1 MNETSPSV
9 EISPWWGIWFQ
20 PRQTFRWLVDTDPK
34 LHFWVL
40 AVFYGLVR
48 VVSWSVQMG
57 VGDIFQPAEVAV
69 FMLVAGPLAGVFGIF
84 VTAGLLQIIGR
95 VFGGQAKGPQLRAV
109 LAWAAVP
116 MNVLG
121 FVGLFPLLLMF
132 GSRVFVSSDP
142 QVAAILFGKGAQ
154 AGFMGSGLSV
164 WWNVLETVG
173 ALYYLVVAVIGYA
186 EVQQFGI
193 WKAVGTFF
201 IAVGGLMLLAL
212 CLALLSVPV

>member
-1 MNETSPSV
+1 MSEATPGLEV
-9 EISPWWGIWFQ
+9 SPWWGIWFQ

-48 VVSWSVQMG
+48 VFSWSIQMG
-57 VGDIFQPAEVAV
+57 VGDVFQPAEVAV

-84 VTAGLLQIIGR
+84 VTAGLLQIVGR
-95 VFGGQAKGPQLRAV
+95 VFGGQAKGQQLRAV
-109 LAWAAVP
+109 LAWSAVP
-116 MNVLG
+116 MNVLT
-121 FVGLFPLLLMF
+121 FVGVFPLLTMF
-132 GSRVFVSSDP
+132 GSRVFVPSDP
-142 QVAAILFGKGAQ
+142 RVASILYGSGIGTNFL
-154 AGFMGSGLSV
+154 GSGLMA
-164 WWNVLETVG
+164 WWTILETAG

-201 IAVGGLMLLAL
+201 IAVGALMLVAL
-212 CLALLSVPV
+212 CLALIGAPI

>member
-48 VVSWSVQMG
+48 VVSWSAQ
-57 VGDIFQPAEVAV
+57 VGIGEIFQPAEVAV

-116 MNVLG
+116 MNVLS
-121 FVGLFPLLLMF
+121 FVGIFPLLMVF
-132 GSRVFVSSDP
+132 GSQAFVSQGS
-142 QVAAILFGKGAQ
+142 QVAAALIGKGSQ
-154 AGFMGSGLSV
+154 TGLGSGLSL
-164 WWNVLETVG
+164 WWNILESAG
-173 ALYYLVVAVIGYA
+173 ALYYLVVAVIGYS

-193 WKAVGTFF
+193 WKAAGTFF